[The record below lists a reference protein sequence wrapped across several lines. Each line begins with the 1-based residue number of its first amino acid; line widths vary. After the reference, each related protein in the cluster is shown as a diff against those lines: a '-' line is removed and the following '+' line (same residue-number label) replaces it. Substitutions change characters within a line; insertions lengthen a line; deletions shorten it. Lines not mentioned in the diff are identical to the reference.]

1 MTTPTMDLYLPKT
14 YVFKRIS
21 GVAYATRS
29 PMARVDAGGMQF
41 VYLPRGLS
49 QVTVISTGM
58 EAATL
63 ELTLNQGDKETSLS
77 RVVGISEPTLRV
89 WAGQISNRGTN
100 FADGG
105 VYLRIYAERVTTQ
118 AMNSG
123 SVSVQVVNFPP
134 ET

>member
-1 MTTPTMDLYLPKT
+1 MTTPNMDLYLPKT
-14 YVFKRIS
+14 YVFKR
-21 GVAYATRS
+21 GALAYGTRS
-29 PMARVDAGGMQF
+29 PMARVDAGGIQF

-49 QVTVISTGM
+49 QVTVIATGM
-58 EAATL
+58 GSANL
-63 ELTLNQGDKETSLS
+63 ELTLNQGNSETTLS
-77 RVVGISEPTLRV
+77 RVANIAEPTLRL
-89 WAGQISNRGTN
+89 WTGQISNHGTN

-118 AMNSG
+118 VMNNG